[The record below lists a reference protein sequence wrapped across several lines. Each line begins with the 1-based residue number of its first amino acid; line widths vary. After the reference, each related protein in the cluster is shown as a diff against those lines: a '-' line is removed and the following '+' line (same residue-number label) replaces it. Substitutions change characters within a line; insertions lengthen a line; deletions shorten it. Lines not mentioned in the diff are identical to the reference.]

1 MELRNINTFLKV
13 AATQNFS
20 KAAEQLGYSQSA
32 VTIQI
37 RQLEKELGIS
47 LFERIGKRV
56 YLTER
61 GAEFTSY
68 ANEIMRVTSRASL
81 FAKDKKEVSG
91 TIRIGGVESVCTAL
105 LPELLLSFHKQYPK
119 VKTVIK
125 SGTTEKLMEMAK
137 SNAIDFVFTLDRKIC
152 SAEWVKAVQKK
163 ERISF
168 VTLTEEGT
176 YEKEQMTIQ
185 ELVEKPFLLTEQGAA
200 YRYELERLLADRDLE
215 IFPILE
221 IGNTETISI
230 C

>member
-1 MELRNINTFLKV
+1 
-13 AATQNFS
+13 
-20 KAAEQLGYSQSA
+20 
-32 VTIQI
+32 
-37 RQLEKELGIS
+37 
-47 LFERIGKRV
+47 
-56 YLTER
+56 
-61 GAEFTSY
+61 
-68 ANEIMRVTSRASL
+68 MRMTSRASL

-163 ERISF
+163 ERILF

-221 IGNTETISI
+221 IGNTETIIHLLKKGMGFSFLPEFTVREELRKKRLSEI
-230 C
+230 QTDIPTVEMYSQLLYCRNKWVTQEMERFIELVKQYEGQETKID